1 MQRVVEKHCCLE
13 FQNAVDKYLVRH
25 RSVLDIL
32 TKYQEASARVN
43 RAFAKAVTECGC
55 IQVHAAKQQVPDD
68 ASFSDLKQYMSSHTD
83 GTLCPS
89 CKEIVSRELGRSMF
103 YLTALCNL
111 TGLELRDVMQQECKT
126 VTTLGYYHLS

>member
-1 MQRVVEKHCCLE
+1 MSNHCCLD

-32 TKYQEASARVN
+32 TKYQESGARVN

-55 IQVHAAKQQVPDD
+55 VQVNATKQEIPAS
-68 ASFSDLKQYMSSHTD
+68 ASFSDLKQFMSSHTS
-83 GTLCPS
+83 GTLCPN
-89 CKEIVSRELGRSMF
+89 CQEIVSRELGRSIF

-111 TGLELRDVMQQECKT
+111 TGLELQKVMEQECQT
-126 VTTLGYYHLS
+126 VTTLGFYHLS

>member
-1 MQRVVEKHCCLE
+1 MSNHCCLE
-13 FQNAVDKYLVRH
+13 FQTAVDKYLVRH

-55 IQVHAAKQQVPDD
+55 MQIHAGKQQAPG
-68 ASFSDLKQYMSSHTD
+68 ATSYSELKQFMSSHTS
-83 GTLCPS
+83 GTICPN
-89 CKEIVSRELGRSMF
+89 CQEVIARELGRSMF

-111 TGLELRDVMQQECKT
+111 TGLNLRDVMQQECNT

>member
-1 MQRVVEKHCCLE
+1 VSDHCCLE

-32 TKYQEASARVN
+32 TKYQEATARVN

-55 IQVHAAKQQVPDD
+55 IQVHASKQQAPDD
-68 ASFSDLKQYMSSHTD
+68 TNYSDLKQFMSSHTA
-83 GTLCPS
+83 GTLCPH
-89 CKEIVSRELGRSMF
+89 CQEIVARELGRSMF

-111 TGLELRDVMQQECKT
+111 TGLNLREVMQQECRT
-126 VTTLGYYHLS
+126 VTTLGFYHLS